1 MVPFDANSKTHTL
14 QMIAEAIKAVY
25 ASVFYR
31 DSKTYMAAT
40 KNLID
45 EEKMA
50 IVLQEICGSAYENRY
65 YPSFSE

>member
-1 MVPFDANSKTHTL
+1 
-14 QMIAEAIKAVY
+14 MIAEAIKAVY